1 MRAVNKS
8 NKLDNVCYDIRG
20 PIAARARQMEE
31 EGHRILKLNIGNPAP
46 FGFDAPDD
54 ILKDVIHNLPTSQG
68 YSDSTGIYA
77 ARVAV
82 MQYYQQ
88 KNLKGI
94 DINDVFIGNGA
105 VSYTHLTLP
114 TIYSV

>member
-1 MRAVNKS
+1 
-8 NKLDNVCYDIRG
+8 
-20 PIAARARQMEE
+20 
-31 EGHRILKLNIGNPAP
+31 PAP

-88 KNLKGI
+88 MN
-94 DINDVFIGNGA
+94 
-105 VSYTHLTLP
+105 
-114 TIYSV
+114 